1 MVLLVEGLAQH
12 EFDVFA
18 LAKSYNPFRAAGV
31 GMAAHRSLAWFDREK
46 SASLGKRRDF
56 MKRAWIA
63 LLGTTALAAAA
74 AAQTGS
80 GGTSGSTN
88 QPATAPATL
97 SDGTDVVVELGKT
110 VDAKKAKVGDKV
122 KATVIQ
128 DVVSHGRLVIRT
140 GSKLLGH
147 ITEVK
152 PRSKTDPESRLA
164 IIFDK
169 AVLKGGGEITFNAAI
184 RALAPPSRASRVDQ
198 PDLMLPPGMGMSRPS
213 GNAGPQPMGSPTSP
227 SRGASS
233 TAQVTRASNNAG
245 IQTATS
251 LPLPMGG
258 ASSAG
263 YESGGMLG
271 ARSRG
276 VFGLRGLK
284 LLTSGSQGSV
294 VTCTNRNVKLE
305 SGTQIV
311 VQVNGPA
318 GP

>member
-1 MVLLVEGLAQH
+1 
-12 EFDVFA
+12 
-18 LAKSYNPFRAAGV
+18 
-31 GMAAHRSLAWFDREK
+31 
-46 SASLGKRRDF
+46 

-63 LLGTTALAAAA
+63 LVGTTALAAAV

-80 GGTSGSTN
+80 GGTPGSKN

-97 SDGTDVVVELGKT
+97 SDGTDVVVELNKT

-128 DVVSHGRLVIRT
+128 DVVSHGRVVIRT
-140 GSKLLGH
+140 GSKLLGQ

-152 PRSKTDPESRLA
+152 PHSKTDPESRLA
-164 IIFDK
+164 IVFEK

-184 RALAPPSRASRVDQ
+184 RALAPPSRASMVDK
-198 PDLMLPPGMGMSRPS
+198 PDLMLPPGMGTMSGS
-213 GNAGPQPMGSPTSP
+213 SSNAGPQPMGRSTIT
-227 SRGASS
+227 RGAPNTSQI
-233 TAQVTRASNNAG
+233 TPANNNAG
-245 IQTATS
+245 AQTGTTLTS
-251 LPLPMGG
+251 PIGV
-258 ASSAG
+258 ASSGGNEIA
-263 YESGGMLG
+263 GMLST
-271 ARSRG
+271 RSRG

-311 VQVNGPA
+311 VQVTGPV

>member
-1 MVLLVEGLAQH
+1 
-12 EFDVFA
+12 
-18 LAKSYNPFRAAGV
+18 
-31 GMAAHRSLAWFDREK
+31 
-46 SASLGKRRDF
+46 

-63 LLGTTALAAAA
+63 LVGTTALAAAV

-88 QPATAPATL
+88 QPVTAPATL
-97 SDGTDVVVELGKT
+97 SNGTDVVVELNKT

-128 DVVSHGRLVIRT
+128 DVVSHGRVVIRT

-147 ITEVK
+147 VAEVK
-152 PRSKTDPESRLA
+152 PHSKTDPESRLA
-164 IIFDK
+164 VIFDK
-169 AVLKGGGEITFNAAI
+169 AVLKGGGEMTFNAAI

-198 PDLMLPPGMGMSRPS
+198 PDLMPPPGMGTTTRSMGS
-213 GNAGPQPMGSPTSP
+213 GGPQPMGSPTSP
-227 SRGASS
+227 TRGASTTS
-233 TAQVTRASNNAG
+233 QVTPANKNAG
-245 IQTATS
+245 AQTGTTLTS
-251 LPLPMGG
+251 PIGG
-258 ASSAG
+258 ASSG
-263 YESGGMLG
+263 GNESAGMLST
-271 ARSRG
+271 RSRG

-294 VTCTNRNVKLE
+294 VTCTGRNVKLE

-311 VQVNGPA
+311 VKVNGPV

>member
-1 MVLLVEGLAQH
+1 
-12 EFDVFA
+12 
-18 LAKSYNPFRAAGV
+18 
-31 GMAAHRSLAWFDREK
+31 
-46 SASLGKRRDF
+46 

-63 LLGTTALAAAA
+63 LVGTTALAAAV

-88 QPATAPATL
+88 QPATAPAAL

-128 DVVSHGRLVIRT
+128 DVVSHGRVVVRT

-147 ITEVK
+147 VAEVK
-152 PRSKTDPESRLA
+152 SHSKTDPESRLA

-169 AVLKGGGEITFNAAI
+169 AVLKGGGEMTFKAVI
-184 RALAPPSRASRVDQ
+184 RALAPPSRASMVDK
-198 PDLMLPPGMGMSRPS
+198 PDLMLPPGMGTSARSMGS
-213 GNAGPQPMGSPTSP
+213 GGPQPMGSSTSP
-227 SRGASS
+227 TRGASS
-233 TAQVTRASNNAG
+233 TSQVTAGNNNAG

-251 LPLPMGG
+251 LPSPPGG
-258 ASSAG
+258 ASSG
-263 YESGGMLG
+263 SNESAGMLST
-271 ARSRG
+271 RSRG
-276 VFGLRGLK
+276 VFGLSGLK

-294 VTCTNRNVKLE
+294 VTGTKRNVKLE

-311 VQVNGPA
+311 VQVNGPV